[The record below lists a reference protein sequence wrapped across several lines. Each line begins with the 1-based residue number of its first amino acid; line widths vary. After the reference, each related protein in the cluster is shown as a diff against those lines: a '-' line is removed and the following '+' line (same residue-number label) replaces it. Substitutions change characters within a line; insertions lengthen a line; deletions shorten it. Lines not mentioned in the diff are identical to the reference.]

1 MASRV
6 RWGQCF
12 LVDQDAVR
20 RIVDWARIDGLPVVE
35 IGPGRGAITGLLRER
50 ASSLT
55 LVEIDPALAAEL
67 EEKYRDDERVTV
79 IRGDALRV
87 DWRAQVAPGFT
98 VVSNLP
104 YESGT
109 AIVASL
115 LESAPGTV
123 RDIVVMLQKEV
134 VQRLAAPPG
143 SKTYGGL
150 SVIVQMLADV
160 EKGMVIAPRSFRP
173 RPAVESQMVRLT
185 PLASPRFDVGDAA
198 EFATV
203 VHAAFAQ
210 RRKMLRNNLGRHVES
225 RFGDDAALRVLEA
238 AGTPGDVR
246 PEDLGLAEFAALCR
260 AVVAERDTARAKA
273 GAPAATATATAPPKT
288 AVTATTDATTPP
300 APARRPATED
310 EPGA

>member
-1 MASRV
+1 MGSRV

-20 RIVDWARIDGLPVVE
+20 RIVDWARIDGLAVVE
-35 IGPGRGAITGLLRER
+35 IGPGRGAITGLLRGR

-67 EEKYRDDERVTV
+67 EEKYRGDDHVTV

-115 LESAPGTV
+115 LESAPGAV

-134 VQRLAAPPG
+134 VQRLAAAPG

-185 PLASPRFDVGDAA
+185 PLASPRFDVADAA
-198 EFATV
+198 EFAPV

-210 RRKMLRNNLGRHVES
+210 RRKMLRNNLGRHVEA
-225 RFGDDAALRVLEA
+225 RFGEGAALRVLEA
-238 AGTPGDVR
+238 AGIPGDVR

-260 AVVAERDTARAKA
+260 AVVAERDAARARGA
-273 GAPAATATATAPPKT
+273 APAATGPAKAFL
-288 AVTATTDATTPP
+288 
-300 APARRPATED
+300 APAGQDSPRAAAPRAATTED

>member
-1 MASRV
+1 MVSRV

-20 RIVDWARIDGLPVVE
+20 RIVDWARIDGQPVVE
-35 IGPGRGAITGLLRER
+35 IGPGRGAITGLLRAR
-50 ASSLT
+50 ASMLT
-55 LVEIDPALAAEL
+55 LVEIDPVLAGEL
-67 EEKYRDDERVTV
+67 EEQYRGDLRVAV

-87 DWRAQVAPGFT
+87 DWRAQVERGFT

-115 LESAPGTV
+115 LESAPGSV
-123 RDIVVMLQKEV
+123 REIVVMLQKEV
-134 VQRLAAPPG
+134 VARLAAPPG

-160 EKGMVIAPRSFRP
+160 EKGMVLAPRSFRP
-173 RPAVESQMVRLT
+173 RPAVESQMIRLT
-185 PLASPRFDVGDAA
+185 PLPAPRFEVGDAA
-198 EFATV
+198 EFAPV

-210 RRKMLRNNLGRHVES
+210 RRKMLRNNLGRHVEA
-225 RFGDDAALRVLEA
+225 RFGEGAALRVLEA
-238 AGTPGDVR
+238 AGIPGDVR

-260 AVVAERDTARAKA
+260 AVVAERDAARAKTA
-273 GAPAATATATAPPKT
+273 VAAAATQEAA
-288 AVTATTDATTPP
+288 
-300 APARRPATED
+300 ARA
-310 EPGA
+310 